1 MDRVP
6 SQQEPEV
13 LGRGLLASP
22 NSQTRLWN
30 PASPSP
36 QTKPCSDC
44 GDRGFA
50 VLKTEV

>member
-1 MDRVP
+1 MGRVP

-13 LGRGLLASP
+13 SGRGLPASP
-22 NSQTRLWN
+22 NSQTRLRN

-44 GDRGFA
+44 GDSGFA
-50 VLKTEV
+50 ALKTEV